1 MRKSVCILILFT
13 VVVFFAHPI
22 FAATSFI
29 ENLSKIRTSSG
40 YVFKINYSTKD
51 EWTDGLV
58 FKLFCSF
65 SKGNELSFTSAG
77 ISNIRRGWHKTE
89 IHVPKVYR
97 DRYGYISNY
106 RIEMYRNGVL
116 ISMKSM

>member
-1 MRKSVCILILFT
+1 MRKDIYLAILLIFF
-13 VVVFFAHPI
+13 VFFIHPA

-29 ENLSKIRTSSG
+29 ENLSKTRMSRG
-40 YVFKINYSTKD
+40 YIFRVNYTTKD

-77 ISNIRRGWHKTE
+77 LNNIKRGWHKTD
-89 IHVPKVYR
+89 IRVPKVYR
-97 DRYGYISNY
+97 DRYGYISDY

-116 ISMKSM
+116 VSIKSM